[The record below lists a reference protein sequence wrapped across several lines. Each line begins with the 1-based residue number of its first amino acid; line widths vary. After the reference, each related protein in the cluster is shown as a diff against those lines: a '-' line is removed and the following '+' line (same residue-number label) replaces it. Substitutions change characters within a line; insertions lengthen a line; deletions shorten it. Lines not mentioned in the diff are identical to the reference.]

1 LPLAA
6 MIVGWIFT
14 EMGRQPWIVFSLLKT
29 RDGVSP
35 NLTGLDVLISIVA
48 FTLIYGILAVVEFR
62 LLKRAAQKGP
72 EGAPVADASEV
83 PTATATVY

>member
-1 LPLAA
+1 
-6 MIVGWIFT
+6 
-14 EMGRQPWIVFSLLKT
+14 VFSLLKT

-35 NLTGLDVLISIVA
+35 NLTGLDVLISIIS

-72 EGAPVADASEV
+72 EGASVTDASEV